1 MAKIRQIIAKYP
13 TFLIHNLLFLL
24 TTLILYA
31 LLGDIFVQLNDYMFA
46 AGGDGLKVHYCM
58 DYYIKYG
65 NKLYFEGYQY
75 PQGVHVM
82 NVEAPLLFI
91 SLRWFCR
98 NIIDISHYNV
108 AIINIMMLS
117 AYYLCVFVMYHI
129 LRRHHLPVLFAV
141 LFSLVIT
148 FFSPQVNRLT
158 GHYFLALPCFFPL
171 LWYTTIR
178 IYEKKNI
185 LTWSIILFVIVFIF
199 SNLHLYYFLMGGAFL
214 MAYMGL
220 HFLQNIRIFK
230 QNLLTYSAIMFALFT
245 PIVFV
250 QLWLKLT
257 TVGVQDGVQYPF
269 GFLYYIADFRTVF
282 LPYFS
287 PEKDF
292 WDFLG
297 IFSPRKWLNRP
308 YANPANWEGIAF
320 VGFIGFS
327 FLFFFLYRMA
337 KYVWKKQ
344 FKAIFRPILPAPSQ
358 IAIWASVFVLLFAMG
373 YPLNLIEDAE
383 DKVGLL
389 RQFRSLGRL
398 AWVFYYVY
406 MTVCGYYVYAIFRYI
421 QIYSRTKWRH
431 IIAYTF
437 VFSCLII
444 SSLELFV
451 PWKNAVDYI
460 KTCNI
465 PNGLPLWKK
474 DIKQLLL
481 ENGHKSEDFQAIIS
495 FPFYHIGSEKFSLD
509 GTWHSHI
516 YSYTTSRSTG
526 LPMVNNFSARTP
538 LSISSANV
546 QLISHQFIKK
556 ELLSE
561 LPDKRPFL
569 LLYSHE
575 NAQMSDGEKRLIALS
590 KTICKL
596 NEMTFARL
604 DLGAFIDEQR
614 QAIEQYHIRKS
625 NNNLTIKDKMQLSIP
640 SDAIKSATFDDEM
653 WAKDTAYHQ
662 GFWVKKGNAT
672 FIETLLNEKDSSE
685 MELSFWIKIDINSN
699 YLPPIILVQYESEKE
714 VLRKEWD
721 RKLNL
726 HIYKN
731 WARGEINFP
740 LLKAGNRIKVEVM
753 NVKNF
758 YLDNV
763 LIRPKSTDVYTNVLS
778 DSIFVLN
785 NYPIGF

>member
-1 MAKIRQIIAKYP
+1 MAKIQAIIAKYP
-13 TFLIHNLLFLL
+13 KISIYILLWLL
-24 TTLILYA
+24 TTLLLYT

-58 DYYIKYG
+58 DYYVKYG

-98 NIIDISHYNV
+98 NIIDISDYNV
-108 AIINIMMLS
+108 ALINIMMLS
-117 AYYLCVFVMYHI
+117 SYYLCVFVMYPI
-129 LRRHHLPVLFAV
+129 LRRHHLSVFFAV
-141 LFSLVIT
+141 LFSLIIT

-171 LWYTTIR
+171 IWYVTIR

-185 LTWSIILFVIVFIF
+185 LTWSIILFLIVFIF
-199 SNLHLYYFLMGGAFL
+199 SNLHLYYFLIGGAFL

-220 HFLQNIRIFK
+220 HFLQNIRLFK
-230 QNLLTYSAIMFALFT
+230 QNLLTYTATLFALFI
-245 PIVFV
+245 PLIFI

-257 TVGVQDGVQYPF
+257 TIGTQDGVQYPF
-269 GFLYYIADFRTVF
+269 GFLYYIADIRTVF
-282 LPYFS
+282 LPYYS

-292 WDFLG
+292 WNFFEFL
-297 IFSPRKWLNRP
+297 SPRKWFNHP
-308 YANPANWEGIAF
+308 YSNPVNWEGLAF
-320 VGFIGFS
+320 VGFVGFA

-373 YPLNLIEDAE
+373 YPLNFIEDAE

-406 MTVCGYYVYAIFRYI
+406 MTVCAYYIYAIFRYI
-421 QIYSRTKWRH
+421 NIFSSGKLRH
-431 IIAYTF
+431 IGYTF
-437 VFSCLII
+437 VFFCIAI
-444 SSLELFV
+444 SSLELFI
-451 PWKNAVDYI
+451 PWKNAVNYI

-465 PNGLPLWKK
+465 SNGLPFWKK
-474 DIKQLLL
+474 DMKQLLA
-481 ENGHKSEDFQAIIS
+481 ENGYKNTDFQAIIS
-495 FPFYHIGSEKFSLD
+495 FPFYQIGSEKFALE

-526 LPMVNNFSARTP
+526 LPMINNFSARTP
-538 LSISSANV
+538 LSVSSANI
-546 QLISHQFIKK
+546 QLISHPFIKK
-556 ELLSE
+556 ELISQ

-575 NAQMSDGEKRLIALS
+575 NEQMTDGEKRLIALS

-596 NEMTFARL
+596 NEITFARL
-604 DLGAFIDEQR
+604 DIAAFADEQA
-614 QAIEQYHIRKS
+614 QMIALYKTRK
-625 NNNLTIKDKMQLSIP
+625 NNNTLIIKDKMQLSAAT
-640 SDAIKSATFDDEM
+640 DAIKTFTFGDEM
-653 WAKDTAYHQ
+653 WAKDTNYQQ

-672 FIETLLNEKDSSE
+672 FVETALIAKDSSE
-685 MELSFWIKIDINSN
+685 IECSFWIKIDGNSN
-699 YLPPIILVQYESEKE
+699 YLPQITLVEYQGEKE
-714 VLRKEWD
+714 VLRKDWD

-731 WARGEINFP
+731 WVRGEINFP
-740 LLKAGNRIKVEVM
+740 LLASGNKIKLEVL
-753 NVKNF
+753 NAKNF
-758 YLDNV
+758 YLDNI
-763 LIRPKSTDVYTNVLS
+763 LIRPKYIDVYNKVLS
-778 DSIFVLN
+778 DSVFVLN